1 MNPDPQNTDPQQGGL
16 MGFFKRMNVQNP
28 QTGLTPI
35 QNFGAAL
42 DSLVA
47 PDQRQG
53 DVIRR
58 QGLARVGEQNK
69 NRSIEALEK
78 KASAGDSV
86 AAKYLDALKSGAL
99 DASQAFSGYLQ
110 ESAALG
116 RARIT
121 AGNNSTNVQRS
132 SELPDGSGVVKV
144 YKDGKIEVTTVGN
157 RTITDQDEAEAFVK
171 NAYKIANEQAEGLYR
186 ARATGTGT
194 GKESARLDNE
204 LAEMTRNLPLLEN
217 TVERL
222 SVLSDQ
228 ASYTGAGQLANLF
241 RRQLGLDVGE
251 GAIARAEYDSVVNN
265 QILPLLRITFGAA
278 FTETEGDKLKATLGD
293 IDASPAEKKAVLRA
307 FINQKRAQL
316 KSMYSTEVNEAEA
329 SSQQAGN
336 NPYLGLSLTEL
347 RGKFEAVMSSGTA
360 KEKANLIAA
369 LQALGG

>member
-1 MNPDPQNTDPQQGGL
+1 M
-16 MGFFKRMNVQNP
+16 
-28 QTGLTPI
+28 
-35 QNFGAAL
+35 
-42 DSLVA
+42 
-47 PDQRQG
+47 
-53 DVIRR
+53 
-58 QGLARVGEQNK
+58 
-69 NRSIEALEK
+69 
-78 KASAGDSV
+78 
-86 AAKYLDALKSGAL
+86 
-99 DASQAFSGYLQ
+99 Q

-157 RTITDQDEAEAFVK
+157 RTITDQDEAEAFVE

-186 ARATGTGT
+186 ARAFGGAT
-194 GKESARLDNE
+194 GKEGARLDNE
-204 LAEMTRNLPLLEN
+204 LAEMTRNLPMLEN

-222 SVLSDQ
+222 TVLSDQ

-293 IDASPAEKKAVLRA
+293 INASPAEKKAVLRA

-316 KSMYSTEVNEAEA
+316 KSMYSTEVDDD
-329 SSQQAGN
+329 
-336 NPYLGLSLTEL
+336 PLGIGLD
-347 RGKFEAVMSSGTA
+347 
-360 KEKANLIAA
+360 
-369 LQALGG
+369 